1 MTPHA
6 SALRT
11 FPFPLFSPGTR
22 KKDLVVSIQ
31 PDRLTVRLNW
41 YGRVLEGPL
50 KKRIKAG
57 EACWSIDSTDVDL
70 RALKAAASLRQQQL
84 KPHVVQQQA
93 EGSVAAS
100 PDITGMV
107 GGIAGG
113 SSSSSSSSGSGGSVV
128 EMCELLFILP
138 KEEGGRYWRALFEGG
153 EEKSHMQV
161 RRLAGG
167 CTGWAVRLNTMSYGF
182 DGCMSLL

>member
-1 MTPHA
+1 
-6 SALRT
+6 
-11 FPFPLFSPGTR
+11 
-22 KKDLVVSIQ
+22 
-31 PDRLTVRLNW
+31 
-41 YGRVLEGPL
+41 LEGPL

-70 RALKAAASLRQQQL
+70 RALKAAASLRQQQQ
-84 KPHVVQQQA
+84 KPHVIQQQA

-100 PDITGMV
+100 PDTTGMV

-113 SSSSSSSSGSGGSVV
+113 SSSSSSGGSGGSVV
-128 EMCELLFILP
+128 EMCELLLILP

-167 CTGWAVRLNTMSYGF
+167 CTGWAVRLGTMSYGF
-182 DGCMSLL
+182 WWMHVTSLMYVGHQSFSAFKDGMTLAPRRHDTFAWGDS